1 MQYCCLGLLTVQYSS
16 TNIKISLLQFSS
28 ESSMPETKEIN
39 SPIEDAV
46 ERWERETLQ
55 PTLAKHPEIKK
66 PFESVSL
73 EEVNR
78 LYTPADLKG
87 VDFSQDLSFPGEF
100 PYTRGIHPTGYRGK
114 LWTMRQFAGFST
126 PEETNSR
133 FKYLL
138 AQGQNGLSV
147 AYDLPTLMGYDADSV
162 LSEGE
167 VGKCGVAVSSLA
179 DMEVLFNE
187 IPLEQVTVSQTINAP
202 ASVLLAMYLVV
213 AEKQGADWKRISGTL
228 QNDIL
233 KEYIAQK
240 EWIYPIRP
248 AMKLVVDTF
257 EFCTE
262 HVPRYNPVSVSG
274 YHIREAGS
282 TAVQELAF
290 TLRDGL
296 EYVEWGVRAGLELDR
311 FVPRISFFFNA
322 HNDFF
327 EEVAKYRAAR
337 RIWARE
343 MRERF
348 GTTNER
354 TLKLR
359 FHTQTAGV
367 SLTVQQPLNNIVRVA
382 IQALA
387 GVLGGTQSLHTD
399 AYDEAL
405 ALPTDRAALIALRTQ
420 QIIAEETGVVNTVDP
435 LGGSYF
441 VEALTE
447 KMECGALDYF
457 KKIDSMGGM
466 VAAIEK
472 GFPQREIQDSAYQYQ
487 KAVERGD
494 QVIVGVNK
502 YAIEDEAQI
511 PTLVIDESV
520 REHQIERLERTRSKR
535 DAGAVTNALE
545 KVKLAARNA
554 ENTMPATIEAVR
566 AYATLGE
573 ICSALRDVYGIYEE
587 PAF

>member
-1 MQYCCLGLLTVQYSS
+1 MHEITDASS
-16 TNIKISLLQFSS
+16 
-28 ESSMPETKEIN
+28 
-39 SPIEDAV
+39 V
-46 ERWERETLQ
+46 Q
-55 PTLAKHPEIKK
+55 PTSSRREEVAPKRTGERLSK
-66 PFESVSL
+66 FVTVSL
-73 EEVNR
+73 EEINR
-78 LYTPADLKG
+78 LYSPTDTAD
-87 VDFSQDLSFPGEF
+87 VDFERDVAAPGAF
-100 PYTRGIHPTGYRGK
+100 PYTRGIHANGYRGK
-114 LWTMRQFAGFST
+114 VWTMRQFAGFGT

-138 AQGQNGLSV
+138 KEGQTGLSV
-147 AYDLPTLMGYDADSV
+147 AYDLPALMGYDADSP

-167 VGKCGVAVSSLA
+167 VGKCGVAISSLA
-179 DMEVLFNE
+179 DMEVLFDG
-187 IPLEQVTVSQTINAP
+187 IPLDRASVSQTINAP
-202 ASVLLAMYLVV
+202 ASVFLAMYLVV
-213 AEKQGADWKRISGTL
+213 AEKQGADWKKISGTL

-240 EWIYPIRP
+240 EWIYPIRS

-257 EFCTE
+257 EFCTN
-262 HVPRYNPVSVSG
+262 HVPRYNPISVSG
-274 YHIREAGS
+274 YHIREAGA
-282 TAVQELAF
+282 TALQELAF
-290 TLRDGL
+290 TLRDGI
-296 EYVEWGVRAGLELDR
+296 EYVEWGLRAGLDLEQ

-337 RIWARE
+337 RIWARV
-343 MRERF
+343 MRDRF
-348 GTTNER
+348 GAKDER
-354 TLKLR
+354 TMKLR

-420 QIIAEETGVVNTVDP
+420 QIIAEETGVANTVDP

-441 VEALTE
+441 VEALTN
-447 KMECGALDYF
+447 KMESGAIGYF
-457 KKIDSMGGM
+457 DRIDAMGGM
-466 VAAIEK
+466 VDAVEK
-472 GFPQREIQDSAYQYQ
+472 GFPQREIQESAYQYQ
-487 KAVERGD
+487 KALERGD
-494 QVIVGVNK
+494 QTIVGVNK
-502 YAIEDEAQI
+502 YEMEGELTTIS
-511 PTLVIDESV
+511 TMVIDESV
-520 REHQIERLERTRSKR
+520 RRHQLERLERTRAKR
-535 DAGAVTNALE
+535 DNGAVSKTLDRLR
-545 KVKLAARNA
+545 KAAQLN

-587 PAF
+587 PAI

>member
-1 MQYCCLGLLTVQYSS
+1 
-16 TNIKISLLQFSS
+16 
-28 ESSMPETKEIN
+28 
-39 SPIEDAV
+39 
-46 ERWERETLQ
+46 
-55 PTLAKHPEIKK
+55 
-66 PFESVSL
+66 
-73 EEVNR
+73 
-78 LYTPADLKG
+78 
-87 VDFSQDLSFPGEF
+87 
-100 PYTRGIHPTGYRGK
+100 
-114 LWTMRQFAGFST
+114 
-126 PEETNSR
+126 
-133 FKYLL
+133 
-138 AQGQNGLSV
+138 
-147 AYDLPTLMGYDADSV
+147 MGYDADSP

-179 DMEVLFNE
+179 DMEVLFDQ
-187 IPLEQVTVSQTINAP
+187 IPLDQVTVSQTINAP

-213 AEKQGADWKRISGTL
+213 AEKQGADWKKISGTL

-240 EWIYPIRP
+240 EWIYPIQP

-257 EFCTE
+257 EFCTQ
-262 HVPRYNPVSVSG
+262 HVPRYNPISVSG
-274 YHIREAGS
+274 YHIREAGA

-296 EYVEWGVRAGLELDR
+296 EYVEWGLKAGLDVDD

-337 RIWARE
+337 RVWARE
-343 MRERF
+343 MRDRF
-348 GTTNER
+348 GATNER

-387 GVLGGTQSLHTD
+387 GVFGGTQSLHTD

-405 ALPTDRAALIALRTQ
+405 ALPTDQAALIALRTQ
-420 QIIAEETGVVNTVDP
+420 QIIAEETGVAYTVDP

-441 VEALTE
+441 VEALTD
-447 KMECGALDYF
+447 KMEQGALEYF
-457 KKIDSMGGM
+457 RKIDSMGGM

-472 GFPQREIQDSAYQYQ
+472 GFPQREIQDSAYHYQ

-502 YAIEDEAQI
+502 YEMDENSSIPILAIN
-511 PTLVIDESV
+511 ESV
-520 REHQIERLERTRSKR
+520 RAHQIERLDEARAKR
-535 DAGAVTNALE
+535 DGGAVQNALE
-545 KVKLAARNA
+545 KLKRAAQNM

-573 ICSALRDVYGIYEE
+573 ICSALRDVYGVYEE

>member
-1 MQYCCLGLLTVQYSS
+1 MAETKEFASPVETEIERWNRETLEPAL
-16 TNIKISLLQFSS
+16 KKH
-28 ESSMPETKEIN
+28 PETKK
-39 SPIEDAV
+39 
-46 ERWERETLQ
+46 R
-55 PTLAKHPEIKK
+55 
-66 PFESVSL
+66 FESVSL
-73 EEVNR
+73 DEVNR
-78 LYTPADLKG
+78 LYTPADVG
-87 VDFSQDLSFPGEF
+87 DQDFARDVSFPGEF
-100 PYTRGIHPTGYRGK
+100 PYTRGIHATGYRGK
-114 LWTMRQFAGFST
+114 MWTMRQFAGFST
-126 PEETNSR
+126 PEDTNTR

-138 AQGQNGLSV
+138 AEGQTGLSV
-147 AYDLPTLMGYDADSV
+147 AYDLPTLMGYDADSS

-179 DMEVLFNE
+179 DMEVLFDA
-187 IPLEQVTVSQTINAP
+187 IPLEKVTVSQTINAP

-213 AEKQGADWKRISGTL
+213 AEKQGADWKKISGTL

-240 EWIYPIRP
+240 EWIYPIRA
-248 AMKLVVDTF
+248 AMKLVTDTF
-257 EFCTE
+257 EFCTK

-274 YHIREAGS
+274 YHIREAGA
-282 TAVQELAF
+282 TAIQELAF
-290 TLRDGL
+290 TLRDGI
-296 EYVEWGVRAGLELDR
+296 EYVEWGVKAGLDVDE

-327 EEVAKYRAAR
+327 EEIAKYRAAR

-343 MRERF
+343 MHDRF
-348 GTTNER
+348 GSINDR

-405 ALPTDRAALIALRTQ
+405 ALPTDQAALIALRTQ
-420 QIIAEETGVVNTVDP
+420 QIIAEETGVANTVDP

-441 VEALTE
+441 IEKLTRD
-447 KMECGALDYF
+447 MEEGAFDYF
-457 KKIDSMGGM
+457 RKIDSYGGM
-466 VAAIEK
+466 VEAVDA
-472 GFPQREIQDSAYQYQ
+472 GFPQREIQDSAYEYQ
-487 KAVERGD
+487 KAVETHD
-494 QVIVGVNK
+494 KIIVGVND
-502 YAIEDEAQI
+502 YVMQDEPQEVPI
-511 PTLVIDESV
+511 LVIDESV
-520 REHQIERLERTRSKR
+520 RKHQLDRLEQTRARR
-535 DAGAVTNALE
+535 DKGAVNRSLDN
-545 KVKLAARNA
+545 LRRAAQRA
-554 ENTMPATIEAVR
+554 DNTMPATIESVR

-587 PAF
+587 PAI

>member
-1 MQYCCLGLLTVQYSS
+1 MSD
-16 TNIKISLLQFSS
+16 
-28 ESSMPETKEIN
+28 TKEIGT
-39 SPIEDAV
+39 PVEEEV
-46 ERWERETLQ
+46 ERWEGETLK
-55 PTLAKHPEIKK
+55 PVISKYPERKNR
-66 PFESVSL
+66 FETVSL
-73 EEVNR
+73 EEVDR
-78 LYTPADLKG
+78 LYTPADIAQI
-87 VDFSQDLSFPGEF
+87 DFSRDISFPGEF

-126 PEETNSR
+126 PEETNAR

-138 AQGQNGLSV
+138 DQGQNGLSV
-147 AYDLPTLMGYDADSV
+147 AYDLPTLMGYDADSP

-179 DMEVLFNE
+179 DMEVLFDQ
-187 IPLEQVTVSQTINAP
+187 IPLEHVTVSQTINAP

-213 AEKQGADWKRISGTL
+213 AEKQGASWKKISGTL

-240 EWIYPIRP
+240 EWIYPIQP
-248 AMKLVVDTF
+248 AMKLVIDTF
-257 EFCTE
+257 EFCTQR
-262 HVPRYNPVSVSG
+262 VPRYNPISVSG
-274 YHIREAGS
+274 YHIREAGA

-296 EYVEWGVRAGLELDR
+296 EYVEWGLKAGLELDV

-343 MRERF
+343 MRDRF
-348 GTTNER
+348 GSTNER
-354 TLKLR
+354 TQKLR

-405 ALPTDRAALIALRTQ
+405 ALPTDQAALIALRTQ
-420 QIIAEETGVVNTVDP
+420 QIIAEETGVANTIDP

-441 VEALTE
+441 VEALTD
-447 KMECGALDYF
+447 KMESGARDYF
-457 KKIDSMGGM
+457 RKIDSMGGM
-466 VAAIEK
+466 VAAIEN
-472 GFPQREIQDSAYQYQ
+472 GFPQREIQDSAYKYQ
-487 KAVERGD
+487 KAVERGE

-502 YAIEDEAQI
+502 YEMENETQI
-511 PTLVIDESV
+511 TTLEINESV
-520 REHQIERLERTRSKR
+520 RAHQIERLDAVRAKR
-535 DAGAVTNALE
+535 DAAAVANALE
-545 KVKLAARNA
+545 NLKRAAQNS
-554 ENTMPATIEAVR
+554 ENTMPATIDAVR
-566 AYATLGE
+566 SYATLGE
-573 ICSALRDVYGIYEE
+573 ICSALRDVYGVYEE

>member
-1 MQYCCLGLLTVQYSS
+1 
-16 TNIKISLLQFSS
+16 
-28 ESSMPETKEIN
+28 MPEIKDQASTSEQ
-39 SPIEDAV
+39 AV
-46 ERWERETLQ
+46 ERWKNETLD
-55 PTLAKHPEIKK
+55 PVLMKRPERKAN
-66 PFESVSL
+66 FQTVSL

-78 LYTPADLKG
+78 LYTPADASKI
-87 VDFSQDLSFPGEF
+87 DFSNDISFPGEF

-126 PEETNSR
+126 PEDTNAR

-138 AQGQNGLSV
+138 AQGQTGLSV
-147 AYDLPTLMGYDADSV
+147 AYDLPTLMGYDADSS

-167 VGKCGVAVSSLA
+167 VGKYGVAVSSLA
-179 DMEVLFNE
+179 DMEVLFDG
-187 IPLEQVTVSQTINAP
+187 IPLENVTVSQTINAP

-213 AEKQGADWKRISGTL
+213 AEKQGASWEKISGTL

-240 EWIYPIRP
+240 EWIYPIKP
-248 AMKLVVDTF
+248 AMKLVIDTF
-257 EFCTE
+257 AFCTD
-262 HVPRYNPVSVSG
+262 HVPRYNPISVSG
-274 YHIREAGS
+274 YHIREAGA
-282 TAVQELAF
+282 TAAQELAF
-290 TLRDGL
+290 TLRDGI
-296 EYVEWGVRAGLELDR
+296 EYVAWGVEAGLDVDR
-311 FVPRISFFFNA
+311 FVPRMSFFFNA

-327 EEVAKYRAAR
+327 EEIAKYRAAR

-343 MRERF
+343 MKNRF
-348 GTTNER
+348 GSDYER
-354 TLKLR
+354 TLQLR

-420 QIIAEETGVVNTVDP
+420 QIIADETGVVNTVDP
-435 LGGSYF
+435 LGGSYYLETLTTKMEE
-441 VEALTE
+441 EALE
-447 KMECGALDYF
+447 YF
-457 KKIDSMGGM
+457 RKIDSMGGM
-466 VAAIEK
+466 VGAIEK
-472 GFPQREIQDSAYQYQ
+472 GFPQREIHDSAYQYQ

-502 YAIEDEAQI
+502 YTMTDEPAEI
-511 PTLVIDESV
+511 PILVIDESV
-520 REHQIERLERTRSKR
+520 RNHQVERLEETRSRR
-535 DAGAVTNALE
+535 DSGAVANSLE
-545 KVKLAARNA
+545 KLKLAARKNQ
-554 ENTMPATIEAVR
+554 NTMPATIDAVR
-566 AYATLGE
+566 NYATLGE